1 MLEIR
6 SSNARKINSKLEEKP
21 RKPKETN
28 TQWFARCGVEPG
40 DLILLGGVN
49 LTHFRLR
56 VAQSDIRHDLLP
68 SYWSHVVLVESAAG
82 AADWRAWEVSLEA
95 RDDVHLVPGNNG
107 VRSMA
112 LSAYDNPDSY
122 PNIARLRVPP
132 KASAAADGEATLA
145 DHVTKFRRERLSV
158 NIPALMMEWYG
169 WVWGVPEKCNPL
181 GRAAGIPSAVFV
193 ESVYALMGIELTPGL
208 ASQSSCPEAI
218 WQSARWWH
226 EFYDSQAS
234 LCHRMAAV
242 YCLGQPAAAVRDE
255 LFKGQSNA
263 VRKSLYTKGMR

>member
-6 SSNARKINSKLEEKP
+6 TSSAQKINNKLKEEP
-21 RKPKETN
+21 RKAKETN
-28 TQWFARCGVEPG
+28 TSWLARCGVAPG
-40 DLILLGGVN
+40 DLILLGGTN

-68 SYWSHVVLVESAAG
+68 SYWSHIALVEGPAG
-82 AADWRAWEVSLEA
+82 AGDWRAWEVSLEG
-95 RDDVHLVPGNNG
+95 RDDVHLIPGNNG
-107 VRSMA
+107 VRSVA
-112 LSAYDNPDSY
+112 LSAYGDPEDF

-132 KASAAADGEATLA
+132 KADAAEGAPLA
-145 DHVTKFRRERLSV
+145 AHVAKFQRERLSIH
-158 NIPALMMEWYG
+158 IPALMTEWYG

-181 GRAAGIPSAVFV
+181 ARAAGIPSAVFV
-193 ESVYALMGIELTPGL
+193 EAVYAMLGVELTPGL

-234 LCHRMAAV
+234 MCHRMAAV
-242 YCLGQPAAAVRDE
+242 YCTGQKAAAVRDE
-255 LFKGQSNA
+255 LSKGQREA
-263 VRKSLYTKGMR
+263 VRKSLFTKGVQPR